1 MISYEV
7 AISLILLP
15 VVLLAGSLNLTMIT
29 YIQSIT
35 V

>member
-7 AISLILLP
+7 AISLIILP
-15 VVLLAGSLNLTMIT
+15 IVLLAGSLNLTMIT
-29 YIQSIT
+29 YVQTIT

>member
-7 AISLILLP
+7 AISLIILP
-15 VVLLAGSLNLTMIT
+15 IVLFAGSLNLTMIT
-29 YIQSIT
+29 YMQSIT

>member
-15 VVLLAGSLNLTMIT
+15 VILLAGSLNLAKIVMAQAIT
-29 YIQSIT
+29 T
-35 V
+35 

>member
-7 AISLILLP
+7 AISLIILP

-29 YIQSIT
+29 HIQNIT
-35 V
+35 T